1 MKKIKLVLAVVT
13 ALALAVIPAFAQEM
27 VKNPPTGDN
36 SVVAIALVVMGV
48 AAVAIAAV
56 LLIGGKGKKKK
67 KRKNDS
73 NPL

>member
-13 ALALAVIPAFAQEM
+13 ALALIAVPAFAQEM
-27 VKNPPTGDN
+27 VENPSTGDN

-56 LLIGGKGKKKK
+56 LLMGGKGKKKK
-67 KRKNDS
+67 KRKNTTDKF
-73 NPL
+73 